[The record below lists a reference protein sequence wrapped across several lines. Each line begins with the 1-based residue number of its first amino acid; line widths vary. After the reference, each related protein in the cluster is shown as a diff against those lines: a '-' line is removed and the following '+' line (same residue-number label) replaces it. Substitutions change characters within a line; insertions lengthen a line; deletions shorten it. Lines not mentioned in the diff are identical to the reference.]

1 VAIIAIVMLVI
12 AALSLWWTL
21 LQAYVK
27 LIFQVVLAPIMILL
41 GIASPQISLTA
52 WLRSFVAT
60 LAVFPTVGIIIFFSH
75 ILLWGSVPYED
86 GLKLFG
92 ADAQSSAIL
101 NPFQIRPAVLASK
114 NSLALPTFGSD
125 VSPGLIGYFGAL
137 ILMLSIK
144 SMTKQVTSYIESG
157 KGSKW
162 EGFSGTAPIGAV
174 GGAIGGYSAEKMAQY
189 GIKAKEAG
197 LTPQQWATQISPTQA
212 AKYYGVQALGKF
224 AGMLGGGKRR

>member
-1 VAIIAIVMLVI
+1 
-12 AALSLWWTL
+12 
-21 LQAYVK
+21 
-27 LIFQVVLAPIMILL
+27 MILL